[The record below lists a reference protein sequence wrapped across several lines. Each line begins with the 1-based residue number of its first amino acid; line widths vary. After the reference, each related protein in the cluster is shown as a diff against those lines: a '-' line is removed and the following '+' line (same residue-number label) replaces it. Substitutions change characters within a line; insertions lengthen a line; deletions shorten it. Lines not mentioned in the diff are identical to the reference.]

1 MNLSQLRFDT
11 PLGEMIVIATDSGVR
26 LIDFADRRDIAR
38 AIERV
43 NRLAQHDQASD
54 HRANDL
60 AITARQQVREYFAG
74 HRTSFDLPI
83 DPIGTDFQNRCWQ
96 ALATIPFGQTRSY
109 TQQAGQIGLMAAVR
123 AVAQANGQ
131 NFCAIVIPCH
141 RVIGHRGDLRG
152 YGAGI
157 ERKRWLIDH
166 ESQIVHQRIPDPDQ
180 IPSTLFAR
188 R

>member
-26 LIDFADRRDIAR
+26 LIDFSDRRDIAR

-43 NRLAQHDQASD
+43 NRLAQHKTSD
-54 HRANDL
+54 HQANDL
-60 AITARQQVREYFAG
+60 ANVARQQVREYFAG
-74 HRTSFDLPI
+74 LRTTFDLPI
-83 DPIGTDFQNRCWQ
+83 DPIGTEFQNRCWQ
-96 ALATIPFGQTRSY
+96 ALITIPFGQTRSY
-109 TQQAGQIGLMAAVR
+109 TQQAGQIGSIAAVR

-166 ESQIVHQRIPDPDQ
+166 ESHLVDQRNADPCQ
-180 IPSTLFAR
+180 IPSTLFVGR
-188 R
+188 

>member
-1 MNLSQLRFDT
+1 MNLSQLHFDT

-26 LIDFADRRDIAR
+26 LIDFSDRRDIAW

-54 HRANDL
+54 HQANDL
-60 AITARQQVREYFAG
+60 ANIARQQVREYFAG
-74 HRTSFDLPI
+74 LRTAFDLPL

-96 ALATIPFGQTRSY
+96 ALLTIPFRQTRSY
-109 TQQAGQIGLMAAVR
+109 TRQAGQIGSITAVR

-166 ESQIVHQRIPDPDQ
+166 EYHLVDQRTADPRQ
-180 IPSTLFAR
+180 IPSTLFAGR
-188 R
+188 